1 MCTVQIKRST
11 VKEVSGVDNVLHTTY
26 CMEVTGPIL
35 PKNMQLLKR
44 ALNHCHS
51 QYSQYYIHI
60 QSIHALSVL
69 YIVIKLFSSFSIA
82 THIGLGHLNIGNAT
96 KVLQGKQ
103 TQTFNVT
110 KLGSFTP

>member
-1 MCTVQIKRST
+1 MCTVQMKRST
-11 VKEVSGVDNVLHTTY
+11 VKEVSGVDNVLHTKY

-51 QYSQYYIHI
+51 QYSIHI

-69 YIVIKLFSSFSIA
+69 YIVIELFSSFAIA
-82 THIGLGHLNIGNAT
+82 TRMGLGHLNIGNAT

-110 KLGSFTP
+110 KLCSFTP